1 MVTLQLCNFK
11 TLQLLLMTDQI
22 IETLALINDVLQAM
36 IVIFGFAVV
45 LYNLGRSLRIRVMK
59 AFVTLVSFV
68 IIVYLSELMVS
79 RIITTTSAEIWLRLG
94 WVGIAM
100 VPAAQYHLSDAL
112 LETTGQPKH
121 RYRVAAG
128 YTSGIVFLALV
139 MFTNWIVGDTVSTN
153 PHAPHLKGGLLFP
166 LFTLYYWVLTALS
179 LINVWWA
186 RQRCLTR
193 TTRNRMSITLAA
205 FVAAP
210 LAVFPYLII
219 SGNSAASNTIMFWL
233 IAIAGNLTVGIMF
246 ALLTAHLIYF
256 GAVSPDR
263 VVRVRLF
270 KFMARVPLAGT
281 IVLLVYI
288 GVSRSGAVLG
298 LSTETALGFALVATV
313 MLVEWAIHA
322 YKQPLERFFQL
333 NDDPDVRRIQ
343 ELSERLLTT
352 ADLHQFLESVLAAT
366 CEALRTTTSFVAAIT
381 EDGPRL
387 EAVVGSLAE
396 PEAEEIWQ
404 EADWHELTKPEN
416 ELNGNSLES
425 IDDFILWQNY
435 WIRPLHNQQKT
446 LVIGIL
452 GIRARANQPDLNNHE
467 QQVLERL
474 TGQAED
480 ALQDRILQQGVFA
493 AVEGLL
499 PQVKAFQQRRSA
511 ATFGGLP
518 VLAGAEGNQEMS
530 VAVQSVVNDPDF
542 NSMVR
547 DALTHYWGGPKLTK
561 SPLLDLQLVQQ
572 SQDQHGN
579 NPTNALRAILADAIE
594 LQKPEGERNLSTTE
608 WILYNILELKFVQGR
623 RVRDVAR
630 RLAMSESDLYRKQ
643 RVAIE
648 NVAETV
654 ATMEKAAAEDADT
667 NGNGHAATPAD
678 EDISTLNLVET
689 AVSPPPPSPQTKQ
702 K

>member
-1 MVTLQLCNFK
+1 
-11 TLQLLLMTDQI
+11 MTKQI
-22 IETLALINDVLQAM
+22 IEILALINDVLQAM
-36 IVIFGFAVV
+36 IVIFASAVV

-59 AFVTLVSFV
+59 AFVALVTFV
-68 IIVYLSELMVS
+68 VIVYLSELMVS
-79 RIITTTSAEIWLRLG
+79 RIITTYSAEIWLRLG

-121 RYRVAAG
+121 RYRVAAS
-128 YTSGIVFLALV
+128 YISGIIFLSLV
-139 MFTNWIVGDTVSTN
+139 LFTDWIVGSTTFTN
-153 PHAPHLKGGLLFP
+153 PHAPHLDAGLLFP
-166 LFTLYYWVLTALS
+166 IFTIYFWVISGLS
-179 LINVWWA
+179 LVNVWWA

-193 TTRNRMSITLAA
+193 TTRTRMTITLAA

-219 SGNSAASNTIMFWL
+219 AGNSTASDTILFWL
-233 IAIAGNLTVGIMF
+233 IAITGNLVVGVMF
-246 ALLTAHLIYF
+246 GLLTAHLVYF

-288 GVSRSGAVLG
+288 GVSRSSAFLG

-313 MLVEWAIHA
+313 MIVEWAIHA

-352 ADLHQFLESVLAAT
+352 ADLHQFLDSVLAAT
-366 CEALRTTTSFVAAIT
+366 CEALRTPTSFVAAIT
-381 EDGPRL
+381 ESGPRL
-387 EAVVGSLAE
+387 EAVIGSLAE

-404 EADWHELTKPEN
+404 EADWHELTKSEN
-416 ELNGNSLES
+416 GQNGDRLES
-425 IDDFILWQNY
+425 IDNFILWQNY
-435 WIRPLHNQQKT
+435 WIRPLYNQRKT
-446 LVIGIL
+446 LVIGIF
-452 GIRARANQPDLNNHE
+452 GIRARASQPDLNAHE
-467 QQVLERL
+467 QQVLDRL
-474 TGQAED
+474 TGQAEN
-480 ALQDRILQQGVFA
+480 ALRDRVLQQGVFA

-499 PQVKAFQQRRSA
+499 PQVKAFQQKRSA

-518 VLAGAEGNQEMS
+518 VLTATNDDQDIAE
-530 VAVQSVVNDPDF
+530 ALQSLVNDPDF
-542 NSMVR
+542 NTMVR

-561 SPLLDLQLVQQ
+561 SPLLDLQVVQQ

-648 NVAETV
+648 NVAETI
-654 ATMEKAAAEDADT
+654 ATMEKAAVEDSS
-667 NGNGHAATPAD
+667 
-678 EDISTLNLVET
+678 EDSNSSI
-689 AVSPPPPSPQTKQ
+689 PSE
-702 K
+702 

>member
-1 MVTLQLCNFK
+1 M
-11 TLQLLLMTDQI
+11 QLLSMTDQI

-36 IVIFGFAVV
+36 IVIFGSAMV

-59 AFVTLVSFV
+59 AFVTLVTFV

-79 RIITTTSAEIWLRLG
+79 RIITTYSAEIWLRLG

-128 YTSGIVFLALV
+128 YTSSILFLALV
-139 MFTNWIVGDTVSTN
+139 MFTNWVVGDPTADN
-153 PHAPHLKGGLLFP
+153 PHAPHLEGGLLFP
-166 LFTLYYWVLTALS
+166 LFTLYFWIVSALS
-179 LINVWWA
+179 LVNVWWA

-193 TTRNRMSITLAA
+193 TTRKRMTITLAA

-219 SGNSAASNTIMFWL
+219 SGNSTASDTVLFWL
-233 IAIAGNLTVGIMF
+233 IAITGNIIVGVMF
-246 ALLTAHLIYF
+246 ALLTAHLVYF

-288 GVSRSGAVLG
+288 GVSRNSQILG

-313 MLVEWAIHA
+313 MLVEWAVHA
-322 YKQPLERFFQL
+322 YKRPLERFFQL

-366 CEALRTTTSFVAAIT
+366 CEALRTPTSFVAAIT

-404 EADWHELTKPEN
+404 EADWNQLTKPEN
-416 ELNGNSLES
+416 GHSNDDLEAV
-425 IDDFILWQNY
+425 DDFILWQNY
-435 WIRPLHNQQKT
+435 WIRPLYNQKKN
-446 LVIGIL
+446 LVIGIF
-452 GIRARANQPDLNNHE
+452 GIRARAEQPDLNDHE
-467 QQVLERL
+467 QQILERL
-474 TGQAED
+474 TAQVEG

-511 ATFGGLP
+511 AAFGGLP
-518 VLAGAEGNQEMS
+518 VLTASDKLDSSTIAS
-530 VAVQSVVNDPDF
+530 LVNNPDF
-542 NSMVR
+542 NTMVR
-547 DALTHYWGGPKLTK
+547 DALTHYWGGPKLTQ
-561 SPLLDLQLVQQ
+561 SPLLDLQVVQQ

-594 LQKPEGERNLSTTE
+594 LQKPEGERSLSTAE

-648 NVAETV
+648 NVADTI
-654 ATMEKAAAEDADT
+654 ANMEERAAAVDGD
-667 NGNGHAATPAD
+667 NATGKTAV
-678 EDISTLNLVET
+678 TLAEET
-689 AVSPPPPSPQTKQ
+689 AVTPSSSAQTRPD
-702 K
+702 

>member
-1 MVTLQLCNFK
+1 MSK
-11 TLQLLLMTDQI
+11 QI

-36 IVIFGFAVV
+36 IVIFGSAVV

-59 AFVTLVSFV
+59 AFVALVSFV
-68 IIVYLSELMVS
+68 ITVYLSELMVS
-79 RIITTTSAEIWLRLG
+79 RIITSYSAEIWLRLG

-112 LETTGQPKH
+112 LENTGQPKH

-128 YTSGIVFLALV
+128 YVSGIVFLALV
-139 MFTNWIVGDTVSTN
+139 LFTDWVVGGAATTN
-153 PHAPHLKGGLLFP
+153 PHAPHLEAGLLFP
-166 LFTLYYWVLTALS
+166 LFTIYFWVATLLS

-186 RQRCLTR
+186 RERCLTR
-193 TTRNRMSITLAA
+193 TTRRRMSITLVA

-210 LAVFPYLII
+210 LAVFPYLIVT
-219 SGNSAASNTIMFWL
+219 GNSEIGNSILFWL
-233 IAIAGNLTVGIMF
+233 IAITGNLVVGIMF
-246 ALLTAHLIYF
+246 ALLTAHLVYF
-256 GAVSPDR
+256 GAASPDR

-288 GVSRSGAVLG
+288 LVSRSSPVLG
-298 LSTETALGFALVATV
+298 LPTETALGFALVATV

-352 ADLHQFLESVLAAT
+352 SDLHQFLESILAAT
-366 CEALRTTTSFVAAIT
+366 CEALRTPTSFVAAIT
-381 EDGPRL
+381 QDGPRL

-396 PEAEEIWQ
+396 PEAAEIWQ
-404 EADWHELTKPEN
+404 QADWRELTKAEN
-416 ELNGNSLES
+416 GDGNERLVAV
-425 IDDFILWQNY
+425 DDFILWQNY
-435 WIRPLHNQQKT
+435 WIKPLHNQQQN
-446 LVIGIL
+446 LVIGIM
-452 GIRARANQPDLNNHE
+452 GIRARASQPDLSAKE
-467 QQVLERL
+467 QDILTRL
-474 TGQAED
+474 IAQAET

-518 VLAGAEGNQEMS
+518 VLTAPEAEEAQTTINDS
-530 VAVQSVVNDPDF
+530 LLNDPNF
-542 NSMVR
+542 NRMVR

-561 SPLLDLQLVQQ
+561 SPLLDLQLVQK
-572 SQDQHGN
+572 SKEEYGD
-579 NPTNALRAILADAIE
+579 NPINALRGILTDAIE

-648 NVAETV
+648 NVA
-654 ATMEKAAAEDADT
+654 ATMVNMEKALAENVEGEEASL
-667 NGNGHAATPAD
+667 NGALPD
-678 EDISTLNLVET
+678 E
-689 AVSPPPPSPQTKQ
+689 
-702 K
+702 

>member
-1 MVTLQLCNFK
+1 
-11 TLQLLLMTDQI
+11 MTEQI
-22 IETLALINDVLQAM
+22 IETLALVNDVLQAM
-36 IVIFGFAVV
+36 IVIFGSAVV

-59 AFVTLVSFV
+59 AFVALVTFV

-79 RIITTTSAEIWLRLG
+79 RIITAYSAEIWLRLG

-121 RYRVAAG
+121 RYRIA
-128 YTSGIVFLALV
+128 TSYISSIIFLSLV
-139 MFTNWIVGDTVSTN
+139 LFTDWIVGATTFTN
-153 PHAPHLKGGLLFP
+153 PHAPHLEAGLLFP
-166 LFTLYYWVLTALS
+166 LFTIYFWVTSALS
-179 LINVWWA
+179 LVNVWRA

-193 TTRNRMSITLAA
+193 TTRTRMTITLAA

-219 SGNSAASNTIMFWL
+219 AGNSAASDTILFWL
-233 IAIAGNLTVGIMF
+233 AAIIGNIVVGIMF
-246 ALLTAHLIYF
+246 GLLTAHLVYF

-288 GVSRSGAVLG
+288 GVSRSSEFLG
-298 LSTETALGFALVATV
+298 LSTETALGFTLVATV
-313 MLVEWAIHA
+313 MIVEWVIHA

-366 CEALRTTTSFVAAIT
+366 CEALRTPTSFVAAIT

-404 EADWHELTKPEN
+404 EADWHELTKSEN
-416 ELNGNSLES
+416 GQDGKQLES
-425 IDDFILWQNY
+425 IDNFILWQNY
-435 WIRPLHNQQKT
+435 WIRPLYNRRKT
-446 LVIGIL
+446 LVIGIF
-452 GIRARANQPDLNNHE
+452 GIRARASQPDLNAHE

-474 TGQAED
+474 TDQAKD
-480 ALQDRILQQGVFA
+480 ALRDRILQQGVFA

-499 PQVKAFQQRRSA
+499 PQVKAFQQKRSA

-518 VLAGAEGNQEMS
+518 VLTGADSDQELED
-530 VAVQSVVNDPDF
+530 AVESLVNDPDF

-561 SPLLDLQLVQQ
+561 SPLLDLQVVQQ
-572 SQDQHGN
+572 SQDRHGN

-594 LQKPEGERNLSTTE
+594 LQKPEGERNLSTAE

-648 NVAETV
+648 NVAETI
-654 ATMEKAAAEDADT
+654 ATMEKAAVEDSSE
-667 NGNGHAATPAD
+667 D
-678 EDISTLNLVET
+678 EDSSI
-689 AVSPPPPSPQTKQ
+689 PSD
-702 K
+702 

>member
-1 MVTLQLCNFK
+1 
-11 TLQLLLMTDQI
+11 MTDQI

-36 IVIFGFAVV
+36 IVIFGSAVV

-59 AFVTLVSFV
+59 AFVTLVTFV
-68 IIVYLSELMVS
+68 IIVYFSELMVS
-79 RIITTTSAEIWLRLG
+79 RIITTYSADIWLRLG

-128 YTSGIVFLALV
+128 YLFSIVSLALV
-139 MFTNWIVGDTVSTN
+139 LFTDWIVGESIATN
-153 PHAPHLKGGLLFP
+153 PHAPHLEAGLLFP
-166 LFTLYYWVLTALS
+166 VFTIYFWVFTGLS
-179 LINVWWA
+179 LVNVWRA

-193 TTRNRMSITLAA
+193 TTRNRMTITLAA

-219 SGNSAASNTIMFWL
+219 SGNSTASNTIIFWL
-233 IAIAGNLTVGIMF
+233 IAITGNLVVGIMF

-288 GVSRSGAVLG
+288 GVSRSSEVLG

-322 YKQPLERFFQL
+322 YKRPLERFFQL

-366 CEALRTTTSFVAAIT
+366 CEALRTPTSFVAAIT

-387 EAVVGSLAE
+387 EAVVGSLAQ

-404 EADWHELTKPEN
+404 EADWRELTKPEN
-416 ELNGNSLES
+416 GHNSSPLES
-425 IDDFILWQNY
+425 VDDFILWQNY
-435 WIRPLHNQQKT
+435 WIQPLYNRQKT
-446 LVIGIL
+446 LVIGIF
-452 GIRARANQPDLNNHE
+452 GIRARASQPDLNDHE
-467 QQVLERL
+467 HQILDRL
-474 TGQAED
+474 TAQAED

-518 VLAGAEGNQEMS
+518 VLTGAENDEEIKE
-530 VAVQSVVNDPDF
+530 AVESLVNDPDF

-561 SPLLDLQLVQQ
+561 SPLLDLQVVQQ
-572 SQDQHGN
+572 SQEQHGN

-648 NVAETV
+648 NVAQTI
-654 ATMEKAAAEDADT
+654 ATMEKAAVEEPE
-667 NGNGHAATPAD
+667 AT
-678 EDISTLNLVET
+678 EIENKQHTLNDET
-689 AVSPPPPSPQTKQ
+689 AVSSSSSSQSNQ
-702 K
+702 E

>member
-1 MVTLQLCNFK
+1 
-11 TLQLLLMTDQI
+11 MTDQI
-22 IETLALINDVLQAM
+22 IETLALLNDVLQAM
-36 IVIFGFAVV
+36 IVIFGSAVV

-59 AFVTLVSFV
+59 AFVTLVTFV
-68 IIVYLSELMVS
+68 VIVYLSELMVS
-79 RIITTTSAEIWLRLG
+79 RIITTYSAEIWLRLG
-94 WVGIAM
+94 WVGIAL

-112 LETTGQPKH
+112 LETTGQAKH

-139 MFTNWIVGDTVSTN
+139 MFTDWIVGSPVATN
-153 PHAPHLKGGLLFP
+153 PHAPHLEANLLFP
-166 LFTLYYWVLTALS
+166 LFTLYFWILTALS

-193 TTRNRMSITLAA
+193 TTRRRMSYTLAA

-219 SGNSAASNTIMFWL
+219 SGNSAASSTIFFWL
-233 IAIAGNLTVGIMF
+233 VAIVGNLVVGIMF
-246 ALLTAHLIYF
+246 ALMTAHLVYF

-288 GVSRSGAVLG
+288 IVSRSSEVLG

-366 CEALRTTTSFVAAIT
+366 CEALRTPTSFVAAIT

-396 PEAEEIWQ
+396 PEAEQIWQ
-404 EADWHELTKPEN
+404 QADWSELTRPEN
-416 ELNGNSLES
+416 DQNNDDLES
-425 IDDFILWQNY
+425 VDNFILWQNY
-435 WIRPLHNQQKT
+435 WIQPLYNQKKT
-446 LVIGIL
+446 LVIGIF
-452 GIRARANQPDLNNHE
+452 GIRARASQPDLNEHE
-467 QQVLERL
+467 VQILEQL
-474 TGQAED
+474 TAQAED
-480 ALQDRILQQGVFA
+480 SLQDRILQQGVFA

-499 PQVKAFQQRRSA
+499 PQVVAFQQRRSA
-511 ATFGGLP
+511 AAFGGLP
-518 VLAGAEGNQEMS
+518 VLTAEED
-530 VAVQSVVNDPDF
+530 QSLHESAKSLVNDPDF

-547 DALTHYWGGPKLTK
+547 DALTHYWGGPKLTR
-561 SPLLDLQLVQQ
+561 SPLLDLQVVQR

-648 NVAETV
+648 NVAHTI
-654 ATMEKAAAEDADT
+654 ANMEEAVAEDAST
-667 NGNGHAATPAD
+667 NGKAVVVSD
-678 EDISTLNLVET
+678 EET
-689 AVSPPPPSPQTKQ
+689 AVSPPPSPQTELE
-702 K
+702 

>member
-1 MVTLQLCNFK
+1 
-11 TLQLLLMTDQI
+11 MTDQI

-79 RIITTTSAEIWLRLG
+79 RIITSTSAEIWLRLG

-139 MFTNWIVGDTVSTN
+139 MFTNWIVGDTISTN
-153 PHAPHLKGGLLFP
+153 LHAPHLKGGLLFP
-166 LFTLYYWVLTALS
+166 LFTIYFWVLTALS

-193 TTRNRMSITLAA
+193 TTRHRMSITLAA

-219 SGNSAASNTIMFWL
+219 SGNSAASNTIIFWL
-233 IAIAGNLTVGIMF
+233 IAIAGNLIIGIMF
-246 ALLTAHLIYF
+246 ALLTAHLVYF

-281 IVLLVYI
+281 IVLLVFI
-288 GVSRSGAVLG
+288 SVSRSGSILG
-298 LSTETALGFALVATV
+298 LSTETALGFALVTTV

-366 CEALRTTTSFVAAIT
+366 CEALRTPTSFVAAIT

-404 EADWHELTKPEN
+404 DADWYKLTNPEN
-416 ELNGNSLES
+416 DTNGNSLES
-425 IDDFILWQNY
+425 IDNFILWQNY
-435 WIRPLHNQQKT
+435 WIQPLYNQQKT
-446 LVIGIL
+446 LVIGIF
-452 GIRARANQPDLNNHE
+452 GIRARASQPDLDDHE
-467 QQVLERL
+467 QEVLERL
-474 TGQAED
+474 TAQAED

-518 VLAGAEGNQEMS
+518 VLTSTEDNQSTGAS
-530 VAVQSVVNDPDF
+530 VNKSVVNDPDF
-542 NSMVR
+542 NAMVR

-648 NVAETV
+648 NVAATV
-654 ATMEKAAAEDADT
+654 ATMEKAAAEDADA
-667 NGNGHAATPAD
+667 NGNGIAETPPD
-678 EDISTLNLVET
+678 EETPVLSLVKT
-689 AVSPPPPSPQTKQ
+689 AVSPPPPFTQTK
-702 K
+702 

>member
-1 MVTLQLCNFK
+1 MARWQGSKVTLQPCNLATFI
-11 TLQLLLMTDQI
+11 MTNQI

-36 IVIFGFAVV
+36 IVIFGSAMV

-59 AFVTLVSFV
+59 AFVTLVTFV

-79 RIITTTSAEIWLRLG
+79 RIITTYSAEIWLRLG

-121 RYRVAAG
+121 RYRVATG
-128 YTSGIVFLALV
+128 YTIGIIFLALV
-139 MFTNWIVGDTVSTN
+139 MFTNWVVGDPAAAN
-153 PHAPHLKGGLLFP
+153 PHAPHLESGLLFP
-166 LFTLYYWVLTALS
+166 LFTIYFWMLSGLS
-179 LINVWWA
+179 LVNVWWA

-193 TTRNRMSITLAA
+193 TTRKRMTITLMA

-219 SGNSAASNTIMFWL
+219 SGNSTASDTILFWL
-233 IAIAGNLTVGIMF
+233 IAITGNLVIGVMF
-246 ALLTAHLIYF
+246 ALLTAHLVYF

-288 GVSRSGAVLG
+288 GVSRSSQILG
-298 LSTETALGFALVATV
+298 LSTETALGFALVTTV

-366 CEALRTTTSFVAAIT
+366 CEALRTPTSFVAAIT

-387 EAVVGSLAE
+387 EAIIGSLAE

-404 EADWHELTKPEN
+404 EADWSELTKPEN
-416 ELNGNSLES
+416 SHDSDNLES
-425 IDDFILWQNY
+425 VDDFILWQNY
-435 WIRPLHNQQKT
+435 WIRPLYNQKKN
-446 LVIGIL
+446 LIIGIF
-452 GIRARANQPDLNNHE
+452 GIRARADQPDLNEHE
-467 QQVLERL
+467 QQILERL
-474 TGQAED
+474 TAQVEG

-511 ATFGGLP
+511 AAFGGLP
-518 VLAGAEGNQEMS
+518 VLTASEDIENIGIAS
-530 VAVQSVVNDPDF
+530 LVNNPDF
-542 NSMVR
+542 NTMVR
-547 DALTHYWGGPKLTK
+547 DALTHYWGGPKLTQ
-561 SPLLDLQLVQQ
+561 SPLLDLQVVQQ
-572 SQDQHGN
+572 SQGQHGN

-594 LQKPEGERNLSTTE
+594 LQKPEGERSLSTTE

-648 NVAETV
+648 NVADTIANMEEQAV
-654 ATMEKAAAEDADT
+654 AVDGDP
-667 NGNGHAATPAD
+667 NGKTAVMLD
-678 EDISTLNLVET
+678 EET
-689 AVSPPPPSPQTKQ
+689 AVSQPSSAQTKPD
-702 K
+702 